1 MEVASVMPYGIKVV
15 FRMRWMAGLALAV
28 LGAMVPVAL
37 SSSNAEL
44 SLPGLDRAP
53 APAALQS
60 SVTPALATLAERAP
74 SRPVEVIV
82 QLAQGTERAQAA
94 SAVRSLGGRVTRDL
108 HVINAVVASM
118 PAAGARDLA
127 ARPGVRAV
135 SLNGAVRP
143 QVNSDALATSFNASI
158 QSTDV
163 WGSTTGKGVGVA
175 VVDTGIAGDLPDF
188 RVSNGDRSSRV
199 IGSAVV
205 HPDATTATDRFGHGT
220 HVAGIIAGDSQGRSG
235 DDRLRGRYRGVAPD
249 ANLISIKASDDAG
262 NSTVLDVIYGI
273 QFAVDHK
280 AEYNIRV
287 LNLSLESTVAESYR
301 TDPLDAAV
309 ESAWFKGIVVVA
321 AAGNRGTDA
330 DAVSYAPGN
339 DPYVISVGAVDDRGT
354 DWTSDDRLAA
364 WSSRGTTQD
373 GVAKPDVFAP
383 GSGIVSNLAP
393 GSAFAGMC
401 PTCVVEGQYIRAGG
415 TSMSAPMV
423 SGAVA
428 LALQYE
434 PTLTPDQVKGLLM
447 ISGRPLTEGIAE
459 LSLTQAGKLLPTAS
473 RSTANRGLEP
483 NVLVDPAS
491 GEIDY
496 TRSSWSRSSWS
507 SAADMLR
514 SSWSRSS
521 WSCDCSLTK
530 SDAVDPARSSWSRS
544 SWSTSWRL

>member
-15 FRMRWMAGLALAV
+15 FRMRWMVGLALAV
-28 LGAMVPVAL
+28 LAAMLPVAL

-44 SLPGLDRAP
+44 TLPGLSGRP
-53 APAALQS
+53 APAALQA

-74 SRPVEVIV
+74 SRRVEVIV
-82 QLAQGTERAQAA
+82 QLTQGTKRAQA
-94 SAVRSLGGRVTRDL
+94 SSTVSSLGGRVTRDL
-108 HVINAVVASM
+108 HIINAVVASM

-143 QVNSDALATSFNASI
+143 QYAGDALATSFNASI
-158 QSTDV
+158 QSRGV
-163 WGSTTGKGVGVA
+163 WGRTTGKGVGVA

-188 RVSNGDRSSRV
+188 RVSSGDRSSRV

-205 HPDATTATDRFGHGT
+205 NPDATTATDRFGHGT
-220 HVAGIIAGDSQGRSG
+220 HVAGIIAGDSQGRST
-235 DDRLRGRYRGVAPD
+235 DDRLRARYRGVAPD

-262 NSTVLDVIYGI
+262 NASVLDVIYGI

-339 DPYVISVGAVDDRGT
+339 DPYAISVGAVDDQGT
-354 DWTSDDRLAA
+354 DWTSDDRLAT

-393 GSAFAGMC
+393 GSAFAAMC
-401 PTCVVEGQYIRAGG
+401 PTCVVDGQYIRAGG

-423 SGAVA
+423 AGAVA
-428 LALQYE
+428 LGLQYD
-434 PTLTPDQVKGLLM
+434 PSLTPDQVKGLLM
-447 ISGRPLTEGIAE
+447 RSGRPLTGRIDE
-459 LSLTQAGKLLPTAS
+459 LNVTQAGRLLPSAAQYP
-473 RSTANRGLEP
+473 ANGGLEP
-483 NVLVDPAS
+483 NVFIDPAS

-521 WSCDCSLTK
+521 WSCDCSPTE
-530 SDAVDPARSSWSRS
+530 SPTVDPARSSWSRS